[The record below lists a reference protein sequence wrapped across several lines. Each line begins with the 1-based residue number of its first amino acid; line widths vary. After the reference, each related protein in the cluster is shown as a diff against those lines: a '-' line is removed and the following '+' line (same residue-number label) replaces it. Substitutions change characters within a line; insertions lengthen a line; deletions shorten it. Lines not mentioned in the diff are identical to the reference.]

1 MKRKEGDR
9 RVFRYWVELRELASG
24 SVRTLP
30 LTAVVKICLARR
42 KKNEPPVPNEEVL
55 HLKDGSETLEVK
67 SLDELRV
74 RLREKYPDAAFERTL
89 HYVRDQEAE
98 ERRERALDG
107 VIDLL
112 AKAAVDRLIEEE
124 ARGAT
129 PAPNPSARRGRPATK
144 KQPASSN
151 RAQPSA
157 TGRKAISEES
167 AV

>member
-74 RLREKYPDAAFERTL
+74 RLREKYPGAAFERTL

-98 ERRERALDG
+98 G
-107 VIDLL
+107 
-112 AKAAVDRLIEEE
+112 AARK
-124 ARGAT
+124 
-129 PAPNPSARRGRPATK
+129 GRWT
-144 KQPASSN
+144 ASSTF
-151 RAQPSA
+151 S
-157 TGRKAISEES
+157 RKRPW
-167 AV
+167 